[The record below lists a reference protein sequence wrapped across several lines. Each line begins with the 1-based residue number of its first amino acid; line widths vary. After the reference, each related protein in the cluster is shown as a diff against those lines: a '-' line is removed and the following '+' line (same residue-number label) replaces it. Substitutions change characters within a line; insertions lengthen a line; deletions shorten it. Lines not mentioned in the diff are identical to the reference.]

1 MDINNFVFL
10 DFETDTKGEIFC
22 ATIQVG
28 STIEQIILNESLRPV
43 AEEKQLKTLTP
54 LEFVKELET
63 LLQKKTLAAYS
74 EAEYKTIKLV
84 LESANRKL
92 APIYYCNMRTIT
104 KKFINSNSELKKK
117 FASLPP
123 FLLGANDYQQKRMQW
138 SLAST
143 ARLFPVTIPAHYHPG
158 QTSQRFKTVINALKL
173 RNGEYSSLTSI
184 QKAKA
189 TKALKHNLFDVEVLP
204 IIFTKILENN
214 PNLLNRNIK
223 IIE

>member
-1 MDINNFVFL
+1 MDINKFVFL

-28 STIEQIILNESLRPV
+28 STIEQIILNESLRPL
-43 AEEKQLKTLTP
+43 AEEKKLKTLTP
-54 LEFVKELET
+54 LEFVKDLET

-74 EAEYKTIKLV
+74 EAEYKTIKQV
-84 LESANRKL
+84 LESANKKL
-92 APIYYCNMRTIT
+92 TQIQYCNMRTIT
-104 KKFINSNSELKKK
+104 KKYINSNPELKKK
-117 FASLPP
+117 FDSLPP
-123 FLLGANDYQQKRMQW
+123 FFMGADDYRQKRMQW

-158 QTSQRFKTVINALKL
+158 QTSQRFKTVINALEL
-173 RNGEYSSLTSI
+173 RNGEYSSLTPT
-184 QKAKA
+184 QKSKA

-214 PNLLNRNIK
+214 PNLLNRNIETK
-223 IIE
+223 E